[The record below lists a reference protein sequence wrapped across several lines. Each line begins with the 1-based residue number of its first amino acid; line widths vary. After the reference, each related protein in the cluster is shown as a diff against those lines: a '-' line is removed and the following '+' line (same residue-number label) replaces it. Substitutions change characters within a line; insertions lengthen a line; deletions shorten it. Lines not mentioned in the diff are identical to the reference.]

1 MEQNLWLAADH
12 FSFCH
17 WKLGG
22 TVKKTP
28 CIYWSYWNGGAS
40 VHQPI
45 VGRVVAGLDIWA
57 VASLFQP
64 RLSNLP
70 SSGFK
75 TQKDSTASI
84 SIGNILLQKVLRDK
98 IKTLSGPCL
107 AFLDWPSWSIK
118 QSISK
123 IFWKAAFKSQEHL
136 SQENRREIVQLIKD
150 LKPLCQRGEAV
161 SSSCRAPPGSPRS
174 VAGTPWI

>member
-1 MEQNLWLAADH
+1 M
-12 FSFCH
+12 
-17 WKLGG
+17 
-22 TVKKTP
+22 
-28 CIYWSYWNGGAS
+28 YWSYWNGGVS

-75 TQKDSTASI
+75 TRKERKKDSTASI
-84 SIGNILLQKVLRDK
+84 STENILLQVLRDK